1 MTVDGPDNDISRNVR
16 GVYTV
21 DILTVR
27 YLIQLCMSDCLYVAF
42 SCSVY
47 LLLFGSSFA
56 SSEFMQ
62 RLRVK

>member
-1 MTVDGPDNDISRNVR
+1 MTIDGPDNDISRNVR

-42 SCSVY
+42 LCSVY
-47 LLLFGSSFA
+47 LLL
-56 SSEFMQ
+56 
-62 RLRVK
+62 